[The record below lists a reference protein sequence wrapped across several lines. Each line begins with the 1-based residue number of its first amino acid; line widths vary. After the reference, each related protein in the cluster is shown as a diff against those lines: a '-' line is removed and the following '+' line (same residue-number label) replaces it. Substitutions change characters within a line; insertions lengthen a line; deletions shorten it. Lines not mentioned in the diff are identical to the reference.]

1 MSIFLLFNLGRKGL
15 NKLFLMFASVCENCL
30 CFSCP
35 SFLIY
40 RLEPIVSNFIDSNE
54 FSRCTEF
61 KETKTITVKS
71 LHAAIHGTITP
82 KMDYFLPKGMII
94 PPKKIIYALFCQLS
108 RVASM
113 NFWREKSCS
122 LKQLPNTP
130 RTTSVSKWDKIVW
143 TKKNGYRSQ
152 LETRHLTLK
161 YVPGCQV
168 RWLRC
173 TWLPGKG
180 TQVRGRGREE
190 SETRRWL
197 SHPRGRACCS
207 REPCVQIYFENVL
220 SIKMEGGNML
230 FNEHGARVQERI
242 LGRKMLYLCS

>member
-1 MSIFLLFNLGRKGL
+1 MNFQDAQNLRKQRQSLSSHCMQLF
-15 NKLFLMFASVCENCL
+15 MEQS
-30 CFSCP
+30 
-35 SFLIY
+35 
-40 RLEPIVSNFIDSNE
+40 
-54 FSRCTEF
+54 
-61 KETKTITVKS
+61 
-71 LHAAIHGTITP
+71 
-82 KMDYFLPKGMII
+82 LPKWITFSQKGWLSPQKRSCMHFFANCREL
-94 PPKKIIYALFCQLS
+94 PVRTFGEKKSY
-108 RVASM
+108 
-113 NFWREKSCS
+113 S
-122 LKQLPNTP
+122 LMQTWGIKGRRKISKTTFRNTP
-130 RTTSVSKWDKIVW
+130 RTTSVSKWDKTVW
-143 TKKNGYRSQ
+143 TKKNGYRNQ
-152 LETRHLTLK
+152 METRHLTLK

-220 SIKMEGGNML
+220 SIKMKGKNML